1 MLKIKKILIIMLAVC
16 LLSMSVGSRY
26 LDINHMTEVDAAS
39 LAAGAGITAA
49 TAFQVCLFIGAMV
62 GTCYV
67 VGEIIDN
74 KEEIARAGKNF
85 IDSVASIPEGWI
97 MSMTDAKG
105 QEYVLGSEAFELV
118 QGMDWEVIQGGAGG
132 DNNNDDDDD
141 DDKKGWL
148 NIFGPAEEIVGS
160 FTALG
165 ATWFYDA
172 ASKLYQ
178 KWTGGEELTETEA
191 AVIEPFVA
199 GYCNQYDIA
208 AQWSGEPFAYDAVFN
223 FSGVFVT
230 FGRYNDTVHFSF
242 SQSIP
247 YAAVFDS
254 VQKTDS
260 KGRLETEYRFYIYYY
275 DTYYREASCVNLNC
289 QWKSV
294 RPDGT
299 YISND
304 SRSGYSY
311 TVGEAKY
318 TSPIMSHSANFPVF
332 GSIEEAE
339 DYLKGA
345 SGVEDA
351 LNYAKVWRDA
361 DWLAD
366 DWQGILID
374 PLANIGL
381 SLSQLIDLC
390 KALNI
395 HAVGNNITPA
405 ELADLIAESLPDV
418 NPELLP
424 DAAPSPAVTP
434 NPDLQPIYFPYIDA
448 HPALYPEPNP
458 EPNPDINPDVPD
470 SSDPELNNYKV
481 GLSSV
486 FPFCIPFDFIALLNV
501 IDAEPTAPRFE
512 FPVAIP
518 ALGYQETIII
528 DMSMFN
534 DVAEI
539 IRICE
544 TISFILFLMF
554 STSKVI
560 RW

>member
-39 LAAGAGITAA
+39 IAAGAGITAA

-67 VGEIIDN
+67 VGEVIDN
-74 KEEIARAGKNF
+74 KEKIARAGKNF
-85 IDSVASIPEGWI
+85 IDSVTSIPDGWI

-105 QEYVLGSEAFELV
+105 QEYVLGSEALELV
-118 QGMDWEVIQGGAGG
+118 QSMDWEVIQGGAGG
-132 DNNNDDDDD
+132 SNNDDDD

-148 NIFGPAEEIVGS
+148 NIFGPAEEMVGS

-165 ATWFYDA
+165 ATWFYDT

-178 KWTGGEELTETEA
+178 KWTGGEELTEAEA
-191 AVIEPFVA
+191 AVIEPFVSD
-199 GYCNQYDIA
+199 YCNQYDIA
-208 AQWSGEPFAYDAVFN
+208 AQWSGEPFAYEAY
-223 FSGVFVT
+223 FSYVKDEGVYT
-230 FGRYNDTVHFSF
+230 YNILGSHTRPVVG
-242 SQSIP
+242 
-247 YAAVFDS
+247 YFDS
-254 VQKTDS
+254 RYSSNGEFSLHFYQLDS
-260 KGRLETEYRFYIYYY
+260 YFTTFSMGAAYSF
-275 DTYYREASCVNLNC
+275 V
-289 QWKSV
+289 
-294 RPDGT
+294 
-299 YISND
+299 SN
-304 SRSGYSY
+304 GKYSY
-311 TVGEAKY
+311 ITNKSD
-318 TSPIMSHSANFPVF
+318 TLSPHAYYSCIKASSVSYSANFPVF
-332 GSIEEAE
+332 ATPEAAE
-339 DYLKGA
+339 AYLKGTL
-345 SGVEDA
+345 GVEEA
-351 LNYAKVWRDA
+351 LNYAKVWRNA
-361 DWLAD
+361 DWLSD
-366 DWQGILID
+366 DWQGVLID
-374 PLANIGL
+374 PLTNIGL
-381 SLSQLIDLC
+381 SLSQLLDLC

-395 HAVGNNITPA
+395 HAVGNNITPD
-405 ELADLIAESLPDV
+405 ELADLISESLPQI

-434 NPDLQPIYFPYIDA
+434 NPDLKPIYFPYIDA
-448 HPALYPEPNP
+448 HPALYPEPDP
-458 EPNPDINPDVPD
+458 DPNPDINPDVPD

-501 IDAEPTAPRFE
+501 LDAEPTAPRFE

-518 ALGYQETIII
+518 ALGYQETVII